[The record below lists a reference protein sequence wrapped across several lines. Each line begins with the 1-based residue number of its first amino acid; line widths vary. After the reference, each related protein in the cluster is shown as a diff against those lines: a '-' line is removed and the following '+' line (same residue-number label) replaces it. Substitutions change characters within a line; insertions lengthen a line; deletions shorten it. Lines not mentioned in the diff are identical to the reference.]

1 MNTIPQ
7 NVPVVTYKSMENEA
21 EFWQWASVEHYARL
35 VTANPNHLLVR
46 IGQRFSFD
54 AMEAACQD
62 YRLYMGQRGQEAT
75 HTVGQLC
82 RALLVK
88 HLKGWSYRHTCAEL
102 QTNNLVR
109 WFVGYDLQEAT
120 LSFVTLQR
128 FDSWVAQHHP
138 RLFFNAIL
146 TQIDQDF
153 PDEVAK
159 PQVGDTFA
167 LLSAA
172 APQSRTD
179 LLRDA
184 CRRLHLFWRQMDPD
198 RPLPGYTPELAE
210 ALFGLP
216 KERPDYFLDKAERD
230 VRETETA
237 LAAARCLDLFEQA
250 VTLLPPKPSIH
261 TQSLHKWMGLLHKAL
276 ADEFVCQR
284 DPAGLV
290 ISARHATEKERG
302 SFVLGSTVD
311 PEATFRKHGD
321 QADLGYNVHVAATN
335 NFIRE
340 IYVTTGAVP
349 DGAGVAAL
357 IAHHVE
363 QLGQVP
369 PKLIYDRAAG
379 SPKIFQ
385 AVAEASGGQT
395 QLVARLIDHSKS
407 SGRFGPL
414 DFTLQADGS
423 LTCPADQSSTKAYR
437 SNSADG
443 WTYRFSAE
451 QCQDCPLWEKCRG
464 PLAAPEDD
472 PAPVDGSLPEKKGR
486 SGPKPKGNRQVF
498 ISDYRSQQRLAILY
512 TRTAEFQAD
521 MKLRPGIE
529 GTIAALVRY
538 NDARQ
543 AHAIGLAKADFQ
555 ERMAAVAFN
564 LKRWRRLTLAQEK
577 AQRVS
582 ASTGPPAL
590 VPD

>member
-1 MNTIPQ
+1 MPTIPQ
-7 NVPVVTYKSMENEA
+7 IVPVVTQESIENEA
-21 EFWQWASVEHYARL
+21 EVWQWASRAQYARL
-35 VTANPNHLLVR
+35 VAANPTALLVR
-46 IGQRFSFD
+46 IGQRFIFD
-54 AMEAACQD
+54 DIEATCQD
-62 YRLYMGQRGQEAT
+62 YRRYTGQRGQEAT

-128 FDSWVAQHHP
+128 FGSWVAQRHP

-167 LLSAA
+167 LLANV

-184 CRRLHLFWRQMDPD
+184 CRRLHLLWQQIDLD
-198 RPLPGYTPELAE
+198 RPLPGYTPELAQ
-210 ALFGLP
+210 ALFGP
-216 KERPDYFLDKAERD
+216 PTERPDYFLNKAERD

-237 LAAARCLDLFEQA
+237 LAAARCLDLFQQA
-250 VTLLPPKPSIH
+250 VREHPPRPSIH
-261 TQSLHKWMGLLHKAL
+261 TQSLHKWMGLLAKAL

-284 DPAGLV
+284 DPDGLV

-321 QADLGYNVHVAATN
+321 QVDLGYNVHVAATN

-340 IYVTTGAVP
+340 IFVTTGAVP
-349 DGAGVAAL
+349 DAAGVAAL
-357 IAHHVE
+357 IAHQVD
-363 QLGQVP
+363 QLGQAP

-379 SPKIFQ
+379 SPKTFQ
-385 AVAEASGGQT
+385 AVAQASNGQT
-395 QLVARLIDHSKS
+395 QLVARLIDHSQNS
-407 SGRFGPL
+407 QRFGPL
-414 DFTLQADGS
+414 DFTLEADGS
-423 LTCPADQSSTKAYR
+423 LTCPGEQSSTKVYR
-437 SNSADG
+437 SNGADG
-443 WTYRFSAE
+443 WTYRFSAA
-451 QCQDCPLWEKCRG
+451 QCQGCPLWEKCRG
-464 PLAAPEDD
+464 PLAAPEEV
-472 PAPVDGSLPEKKGR
+472 PAEVDGAPPEKKGR
-486 SGPKPKGNRQVF
+486 TGPKPTSYRQVF

-521 MKLRPGIE
+521 MRLRPGIE

-543 AHAIGLAKADFQ
+543 AHAIGLLKADFQ

-577 AQRVS
+577 AQRVT
-582 ASTGPPAL
+582 ASTGPPDAA
-590 VPD
+590 PD